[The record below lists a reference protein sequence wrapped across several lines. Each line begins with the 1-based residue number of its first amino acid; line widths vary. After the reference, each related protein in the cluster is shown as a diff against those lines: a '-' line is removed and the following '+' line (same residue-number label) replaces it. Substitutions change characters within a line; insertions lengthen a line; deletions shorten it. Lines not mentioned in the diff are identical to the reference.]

1 MTRTQVFEGA
11 GDRSGQYH
19 QQGSWSTK
27 INIVSQGYKLLVFYV
42 DVGDYNFPF
51 CAYVP
56 SSSFNY
62 LIKCVCAKY
71 DGSST
76 VVAINYSDSEF
87 TASVD
92 SGSGPLYNV
101 NVYAYK

>member
-11 GDRSGQYH
+11 GDKSGQYH

-42 DVGDYNFPF
+42 NVADCEFPF

-56 SSSFNY
+56 SSSFRNMIY
-62 LIKCVCAKY
+62 CVCANQN
-71 DGSST
+71 GSLT
-76 VVAINYSDSEF
+76 VVEIAYSDGGF
-87 TASVD
+87 TASVV
-92 SGSGPLYNV
+92 SGTGPLYNV
-101 NVYAYK
+101 NIYAYK